1 MSQVADFI
9 KEMSVAERE
18 KLAHK
23 VGLTGQ
29 YLTTLAHRKM
39 SHGEKVKSVALPLAI
54 ELDKASNGKISF
66 VETLTNTNLVDWE
79 YIKRHLK
86 QRLDISNI

>member
-1 MSQVADFI
+1 
-9 KEMSVAERE
+9 
-18 KLAHK
+18 
-23 VGLTGQ
+23 
-29 YLTTLAHRKM
+29 M